1 MDIKASI
8 KNYNIIDT
16 NHYIVP
22 EIEMPLHVDVLG
34 VKGDFFIEFII
45 SEDGDKE
52 KNILEE
58 KVLKNG
64 VEFVLINWEAGNRM
78 IMKYPTLYLKSDDK
92 DIYIFVQIERDRSN
106 YYIIDLSF
114 LKRKSFM
121 ILSPSCLNLTVFY
134 TNDPI
139 CKLSHFIIMRYHYQ
153 GLIKLAAGVFQ
164 KSQNIITG
172 LAIKITRWFIRQNYC
187 RF

>member
-22 EIEMPLHVDVLG
+22 EIEMPLHVDVSG
-34 VKGDFFIEFII
+34 GKGDFFIEFII

-114 LKRKSFM
+114 LKRK
-121 ILSPSCLNLTVFY
+121 
-134 TNDPI
+134 
-139 CKLSHFIIMRYHYQ
+139 
-153 GLIKLAAGVFQ
+153 
-164 KSQNIITG
+164 
-172 LAIKITRWFIRQNYC
+172 
-187 RF
+187 